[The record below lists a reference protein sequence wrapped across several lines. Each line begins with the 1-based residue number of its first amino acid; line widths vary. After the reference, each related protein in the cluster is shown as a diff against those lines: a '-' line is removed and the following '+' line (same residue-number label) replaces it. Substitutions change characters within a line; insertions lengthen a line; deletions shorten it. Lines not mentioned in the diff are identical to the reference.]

1 MGAELLMVILD
12 SFIWL
17 HVPKVAGTGI
27 RGQLKEQG
35 GHSVEGFIEHKG
47 RKVRAAHLIPE
58 EIREIIHEDQLRRPT
73 LAFCRH
79 PMGRF
84 RSICSFMNVSPDY
97 VIDRL
102 KTEDHWYNF
111 EARMMLPQLAY
122 AFEDTNWIRIEEVE
136 GKTIEIEGVRID
148 FSQYHNTSQS
158 DAVNLTAKHEA
169 FVKEYY
175 APDFDKFKY
184 A

>member
-1 MGAELLMVILD
+1 MVIMD

-27 RGQLKEQG
+27 RNQLKALG

-47 RKVRAAHLIPE
+47 RKVRAAHMIPE

-79 PMGRF
+79 PMSRF

-111 EARMMLPQLAY
+111 EARMMLPQVAY
-122 AFEDTNWIRIEEVE
+122 AFADTNWIRLEEVE
-136 GKTIEIEGVRID
+136 GKTIDIEGIQID
-148 FSQYHNTSQS
+148 LSHRENVSPS
-158 DAVNLTAKHEA
+158 ELVNLTAEHEA

-175 APDFDKFKY
+175 APDFEKFKY
-184 A
+184 G